1 MRTVLVGIF
10 LIFFAI
16 SSLILLPLTWLLDK
30 MDPKL
35 AQRFTQQMVRIV
47 FGIVLFLSGVKKT
60 VIGVERIPRDRAVLF
75 AINHRG
81 FFDVILAL
89 NTVPILASFVAKKEL
104 NKIYGLRLWMR
115 ALNCAF
121 IDRKNPREGLK
132 AILKGIENIKNGTSM
147 FISPEGTRNKEA
159 ELLPFK
165 PGSLKMAEKTGCP
178 IIPVAITNADEVF
191 ENHIPWIRGTKMT
204 IEYGEPIFP
213 EELSTETKTDLY
225 ELARNRVQFMLEK
238 NA

>member
-1 MRTVLVGIF
+1 MRTFFVAIF
-10 LIFFAI
+10 VFLFALT
-16 SSLILLPLTWLLDK
+16 SLILLPLTWILDK
-30 MDPKL
+30 INPNL
-35 AQRFTQQMVRIV
+35 AQRFTQQMVRVV
-47 FGIVLFLSGVKKT
+47 FGIILFLSGVKKT

-89 NTVPILASFVAKKEL
+89 NTVPVLASFVAKKEL
-104 NKIYGLRLWMR
+104 NNIYGLRLWMR
-115 ALNCAF
+115 ELKCAF

-132 AILKGIENIKNGTSM
+132 AILKGIDNIKGGTSM

-178 IIPVAITNADEVF
+178 IVPVAITNADEVL
-191 ENHIPWIRGTKMT
+191 ENHSPWICSAKMT
-204 IEYGEPIFP
+204 IEYGEPIFV
-213 EELSTETKTDLY
+213 EELSAESKAELY
-225 ELARNRVQFMLEK
+225 ELTRNKIQLMLEK